1 MGYADKDLYEEFI
14 EEGMLFRRALLL
26 TYIRIKCLV
35 WRMQVLQDTLFSY
48 IYLGSIR
55 YIGHKPKEVTDKIF
69 QIRANKFSLFDAYLE
84 RSAVVD
90 KLKSELKEL
99 PFEDVI
105 HNHRIDLMFFP
116 KNYAN
121 DIVDLFGITNR
132 NKEVSLL
139 SKTAAVC
146 QVLSCIIGDSMMLD
160 EKILA
165 LYDTPEKKVV
175 LSEWYI
181 NVGILS
187 PQELKVLSTI
197 SLESMELIKQMRSD
211 LDTLRETLD
220 NKYRLLESQ
229 DSRIQNQAN
238 LLLRDLCRDYDELSH
253 DEKCKLQN
261 LIDEALLLSEELT
274 NTLTSI

>member
-1 MGYADKDLYEEFI
+1 MGYADKDLYEEFV
-14 EEGMLFRRALLL
+14 EEGMLFKRALLL

-48 IYLGSIR
+48 IYLGRFR
-55 YIGHKPKEVTDKIF
+55 YIGHMPKELTDKIF
-69 QIRANKFSLFDAYLE
+69 QIRANKFSLFDAYSE

-90 KLKSELKEL
+90 KLKSELKEI

-105 HNHRIDLMFFP
+105 HNNRIDLMFFP
-116 KNYAN
+116 ENHAN
-121 DIVDLFGITNR
+121 NIVDLFGITNR

-139 SKTAAVC
+139 SKIAAVC

-165 LYDTPEKKVV
+165 LYDTPEKKAV

-238 LLLRDLCRDYDELSH
+238 LLLRDPCRDYDELSH